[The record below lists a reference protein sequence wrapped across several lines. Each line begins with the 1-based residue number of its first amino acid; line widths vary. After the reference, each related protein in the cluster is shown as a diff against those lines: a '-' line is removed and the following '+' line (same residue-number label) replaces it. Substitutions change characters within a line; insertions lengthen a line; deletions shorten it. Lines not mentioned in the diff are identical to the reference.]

1 MHALLLVSA
10 AAAAAFVLTLRV
22 RAYSLRTRLLD
33 VPGERSSHSL
43 PTPRGGGAA
52 FVPVILLCGI
62 YLYYSGAIPL
72 PLLAALLGGGG
83 AVACIG
89 WLDDRRGLSARLRF
103 AVHCLAALWALL
115 WVGAPGGLF
124 PGAGYAFFFLAIVWI
139 LNLYNFMDG
148 IDGIAAGEA
157 VVVGFC
163 GAVLCGGTAGALCL
177 PVAGASLGFLYW
189 NWPRAKIFMG
199 DVGSGFLGF
208 VFALAWV
215 ADAGAPHVSG
225 GFFGGGFFTLPVL
238 LGCFLVDAT
247 LTLAWRVFR
256 GEKWWAAHRLHVYQT
271 YAAAY
276 GHRAVTLAYMAI
288 TAFWLAPMAWAA
300 RECGDS
306 VFSALCAA
314 IAYAP
319 LAGYT
324 VYVHARKT
332 AFEKK

>member
-62 YLYYSGAIPL
+62 YLYYSGEIPL
-72 PLLAALLGGGG
+72 SLLAALLGGGG

-208 VFALAWV
+208 AFALAWV
-215 ADAGAPHVSG
+215 ADAGE
-225 GFFGGGFFTLPVL
+225 GFFVLPIL

-256 GEKWWAAHRLHVYQT
+256 REKWWKAHRLHVYQT

-288 TAFWLAPMAWAA
+288 TLLWLAPMAWAA
-300 RECGDS
+300 REWEGYAP
-306 VFSALCAA
+306 VFAA

-324 VYVHARKT
+324 VYVHLRKT
-332 AFEKK
+332 EF